1 MPRKKYI
8 PPPPDLTIIKDIIEY
23 LSKNKMDKYSILVH
37 SNGTAQLIYGSS
49 KSSAKR
55 LDLLFE
61 SIKRMFKE

>member
-1 MPRKKYI
+1 
-8 PPPPDLTIIKDIIEY
+8 
-23 LSKNKMDKYSILVH
+23 MDKYSILVH